1 MEGENLR
8 GVGQRRANESHR
20 VIARVR
26 GRSLGVLHVGFDEFE
41 GEPAESREKRERER
55 GWASGVEVLVRQ
67 QLSSGEA
74 VREVRGA
81 FAKAF
86 LAFGSPALCFISF

>member
-55 GWASGVEVLVRQ
+55 ERGWASGVEVLVR
-67 QLSSGEA
+67 
-74 VREVRGA
+74 
-81 FAKAF
+81 
-86 LAFGSPALCFISF
+86 